1 MFSFVL
7 ENVAKGPICI
17 IELDAQKVQQFSD
30 AIESSYWFEL
40 FIGME
45 MLILF
50 RSDAHFFIVP
60 FFWHSFHPKFVPFLA
75 VVKSPRWSAIVG

>member
-1 MFSFVL
+1 MFSFAL
-7 ENVAKGPICI
+7 ENVDKGPICT

-60 FFWHSFHPKFVPFLA
+60 FF
-75 VVKSPRWSAIVG
+75 